1 MIFSS
6 KPGLVTGLFPCAKD
20 SLLFSTNFPTQQF
33 KKRLPSLETG
43 CFGKKTLRALKF
55 SGFKTQFTSRD
66 HYYTRYDKRVK
77 TPCFHSAQSVT
88 NFFSFLFSTVSRWSN
103 ADSSKVPLIGILITI
118 AVGCAVI
125 ALFTTVCLVVVC
137 KRKVGMQKKTIYS
150 FLSNRCDEVTLILC

>member
-1 MIFSS
+1 M
-6 KPGLVTGLFPCAKD
+6 VW
-20 SLLFSTNFPTQQF
+20 
-33 KKRLPSLETG
+33 
-43 CFGKKTLRALKF
+43 KKTQGLRKKLKF
-55 SGFKTQFTSRD
+55 CGFKTQWTGRD
-66 HYYTRYDKRVK
+66 HYYNRCQKCVK

-137 KRKVGMQKKTIYS
+137 KRKVGMQKSVYS
-150 FLSNRCDEVTLILC
+150 FYSGLTVIFLWLVLAFFEWSLTTLIFFKEVWKSSQKSIQFLTCWIGLE